1 MSTIKNPTRF
11 AELEYC
17 LQGYFDGKLA
27 PVMKQVRDELTHKQ
41 LEERGRY
48 QSSLAGVLASA
59 NPYVNN
65 TEFVLK
71 QTGKWNSKTTE
82 DYLAMCNQKIWKDK
96 NIVKD
101 LALLAGEW
109 RNAVVKEIG
118 RSKYDALSKACGED
132 LAYAYVAQRMEDLMI
147 GKLVKDNT
155 PKSTMDYILRKAAQN
170 SIWGLQEELMKSPL
184 TAEIEARGEKA
195 YKPSKTEKFAGRA
208 TASVMDAVTM
218 GGIGSWKSLATLV
231 GSDMALG
238 YVLDSKKGN
247 AEQRK
252 EQVMELSIS
261 KGVFGQNGNA
271 FTGFRSQAK
280 KVNATDNGYV
290 KTLNSKFHNKI
301 HIPQKAFTPMAW
313 TDNSLSFLSKK
324 SKIKFPFQKEQEKR
338 NDPKYKNVP
347 LIVAPGKEDAYLE
360 EKAKHDA
367 AKVAEAE
374 RIIKERNETEALQE
388 DAEQQQSEDTQQEQP
403 ERDNSNGW
411 EGLLKNFGLN
421 GFSDIGN
428 NLGYVIAMLPDILVG
443 LFTGKTQSL
452 GLKDNM
458 MPIAAILAGMF
469 VKNPLLK
476 MTLIGMGG
484 TNLLNKAGHEALAN
498 KRESNDGNAVSYDNT
513 TSQAVQYKSYPD
525 EPLNPRIANPVL
537 QGNCLVATIDRVP
550 YTIQLPEHVVGAY
563 QAGALPLNTL
573 ANAVLAKSDQMRQ
586 MAEHNYGEQEVRSV
600 RNEAMENAEQ
610 REVIQRSR

>member
-17 LQGYFDGKLA
+17 LQGYFDCKLA
-27 PVMKQVRDELTHKQ
+27 PVMKQVRDDLTHKQ

-48 QSSLAGVLASA
+48 QSSLAGVLAST
-59 NPYVNN
+59 NPYADN

-82 DYLAMCNQKIWKDK
+82 DYLEMCNQKIWKDK

-109 RNAVVKEIG
+109 RYAVVKEIG

-170 SIWGLQEELMKSPL
+170 CIWGLQEELLKSPL

-208 TASVMDAVTM
+208 TASVVDAVTM

-238 YVLDSKKGN
+238 YILDSKKGN
-247 AEQRK
+247 GEQRK
-252 EQVMELSIS
+252 EQAMELSFS

-290 KTLNSKFHNKI
+290 KTLNSKLHNKI
-301 HIPQKAFTPMAW
+301 HIPQKAFTPMG
-313 TDNSLSFLSKK
+313 TDNSF
-324 SKIKFPFQKEQEKR
+324 KFPFQKEQEKR

-374 RIIKERNETEALQE
+374 HIIQEKEEAQQTET
-388 DAEQQQSEDTQQEQP
+388 DEQQQAQSEEELQEQP
-403 ERDNSNGW
+403 ENDNSNGW

-443 LFTGKTQSL
+443 MFTGKTQSL
-452 GLKDNM
+452 GLKANM

-484 TNLLNKAGHEALAN
+484 ANLLNKAGHEALAN
-498 KRESNDGNAVSYDNT
+498 KREGNDGIAISYGNT
-513 TSQAVQYKSYPD
+513 TAQAVQYKSYPD
-525 EPLNPRIANPVL
+525 QLLNPRIANPVL

-586 MAEHNYGEQEVRSV
+586 MAERNYGEQEVRNV

-610 REVIQRSR
+610 REAIQRSR

>member
-1 MSTIKNPTRF
+1 MNTINNPIRF

-17 LQGYFDGKLA
+17 LQSYFDGKLV
-27 PVMKQVRDELTHKQ
+27 PKMKQVQDTLANKQVDEK
-41 LEERGRY
+41 GRY
-48 QSSLAGVLASA
+48 QSSLAGIFASV
-59 NPYVNN
+59 NPYADN
-65 TEFVLK
+65 TDYVLK
-71 QTGKWNSKTTE
+71 HTGKWNSKTTE

-96 NIVKD
+96 TIVKD
-101 LALLAGEW
+101 LATIAGEW

-118 RSKYDALSKACGED
+118 RSRYDALSKACGED
-132 LAYAYVAQRMEDLMI
+132 LAYAYIAQRMENLMI

-155 PKSTMDYILRKAAQN
+155 PKSTMDYILRKAAQD

-195 YKPSKTEKFAGRA
+195 YKPSKTEKFAGKA
-208 TASVMDAVTM
+208 TASVVDAVTM
-218 GGIGSWKSLATLV
+218 GGIGSWKSLVTFV

-238 YVLDSKKGN
+238 YALDTKKGN
-247 AEQRK
+247 TEHRK
-252 EQVMELSIS
+252 EQAMELSIS
-261 KGVFGQNGNA
+261 KGVFGQSGNA
-271 FTGFRSQAK
+271 FASFRSQAK
-280 KVNATDNGYV
+280 KVNATDNGYL
-290 KTLNSKFHNKI
+290 KSINSKLNNKI
-301 HIPQKAFTPMAW
+301 HIPQKAITRMAW
-313 TDNSLSFLSKK
+313 TDNSY
-324 SKIKFPFQKEQEKR
+324 KFPFLQEQEKR
-338 NDPKYKNVP
+338 NNPKYKDVP
-347 LIVAPGKEDAYLE
+347 LIVAPGKEDAYLKD
-360 EKAKHDA
+360 KAKNEA

-374 RIIKERNETEALQE
+374 RIIKEKNEAETLQE
-388 DAEQQQSEDTQQEQP
+388 DAEQQQSEDTQQVQP

-411 EGLLKNFGLN
+411 DGLLKNFGLD

-443 LFTGKTQSL
+443 MLTGKTQSL

-458 MPIAAILAGMF
+458 MPIAAVLAGMF

-484 TNLLNKAGHEALAN
+484 ANLLNKAGHEALAN
-498 KRESNDGNAVSYDNT
+498 KQEGNAALGSNT
-513 TSQAVQYKSYPD
+513 NTVRYKSYPD
-525 EPLNPRIANPVL
+525 EPLNPRITNPVL
-537 QGNCLVATIDRVP
+537 QGNCLVATIDKVP

-573 ANAVLAKSDQMRQ
+573 ANSILAKSDQMRQ
-586 MAEHNYGEQEVRSV
+586 VAGRSYGEHEV

>member
-27 PVMKQVRDELTHKQ
+27 PVMKQVRDDLTHKQ

-59 NPYVNN
+59 NPYADN

-208 TASVMDAVTM
+208 TASVVDAVTM

-238 YVLDSKKGN
+238 YILDSKKGN
-247 AEQRK
+247 GEQRK
-252 EQVMELSIS
+252 EQAMELSIS

-271 FTGFRSQAK
+271 FTGFRTQAK

-290 KTLNSKFHNKI
+290 KTLNSKLHNKI

-313 TDNSLSFLSKK
+313 TDNSF
-324 SKIKFPFQKEQEKR
+324 KFPFQKEQEKR

-347 LIVAPGKEDAYLE
+347 LIVAPDKEDTYLE

-367 AKVAEAE
+367 AKVSEAE
-374 RIIKERNETEALQE
+374 RITQEKKEAEVQQTET
-388 DAEQQQSEDTQQEQP
+388 DEQQQAQSEEELQEQP
-403 ERDNSNGW
+403 ENDNSNGW

-484 TNLLNKAGHEALAN
+484 ANLLNKAGHEALAN
-498 KRESNDGNAVSYDNT
+498 KQEGNDGNAVSYGNT
-513 TSQAVQYKSYPD
+513 TAQAVQYKSYPD

-586 MAEHNYGEQEVRSV
+586 MAERNYGEQEVRNV
-600 RNEAMENAEQ
+600 RNEAMENAEC

>member
-27 PVMKQVRDELTHKQ
+27 LVMKQVRDDLTHKQ

-59 NPYVNN
+59 NPYADN

-82 DYLAMCNQKIWKDK
+82 DYLEMCNQKIWKDK

-208 TASVMDAVTM
+208 TASVVDAVTM

-238 YVLDSKKGN
+238 YILDSKKGN
-247 AEQRK
+247 GEQRK
-252 EQVMELSIS
+252 EQAMELSIS

-290 KTLNSKFHNKI
+290 KTLNSKLHNKI

-313 TDNSLSFLSKK
+313 TDNSF
-324 SKIKFPFQKEQEKR
+324 KFPFQKEQEKR

-411 EGLLKNFGLN
+411 DGLLKNFGLD
-421 GFSDIGN
+421 GFGDIGN

-443 LFTGKTQSL
+443 MFTGKTQSL

-458 MPIAAILAGMF
+458 MPIASILAGMF

-476 MTLIGMGG
+476 MTLIGIGG
-484 TNLLNKAGHEALAN
+484 ANLLNKAGHEALAN
-498 KRESNDGNAVSYDNT
+498 KQEGNKSNVALGSNTNAVR
-513 TSQAVQYKSYPD
+513 YKSYPD
-525 EPLNPRIANPVL
+525 EPLNPRITNPVL
-537 QGNCLVATIDRVP
+537 QGNCLVATIDKVP

-563 QAGALPLNTL
+563 QAGTLPLNTL
-573 ANAVLAKSDQMRQ
+573 ANSILAKSDQMRLV
-586 MAEHNYGEQEVRSV
+586 AERSYGEHEV

-610 REVIQRSR
+610 REIIQRSR

>member
-1 MSTIKNPTRF
+1 MNTINNPMRF

-17 LQGYFDGKLA
+17 LQSYFDGKLV
-27 PVMKQVRDELTHKQ
+27 PMMKQVQDTLANKKVDEK
-41 LEERGRY
+41 GRY
-48 QSSLAGVLASA
+48 QSSLAGIFASV
-59 NPYVNN
+59 NPYADN
-65 TEFVLK
+65 TDYVLK
-71 QTGKWNSKTTE
+71 HTGKWNSKTTE

-96 NIVKD
+96 TIVKD

-132 LAYAYVAQRMEDLMI
+132 LAYAYIAQRMENLMI

-155 PKSTMDYILRKAAQN
+155 PKSTMDYILRKAAQD
-170 SIWGLQEELMKSPL
+170 SMWGLQEELMKSPL

-195 YKPSKTEKFAGRA
+195 YKPSKTEKFAGKA
-208 TASVMDAVTM
+208 TASVVDAVTM
-218 GGIGSWKSLATLV
+218 GGIGCWKSLATFV

-238 YVLDSKKGN
+238 YALDTKKGN
-247 AEQRK
+247 TEHRK
-252 EQVMELSIS
+252 EQAMELSIS
-261 KGVFGQNGNA
+261 KGVFGQSGNA
-271 FTGFRSQAK
+271 FAGFRSQAK
-280 KVNATDNGYV
+280 KVNATDNGYL
-290 KTLNSKFHNKI
+290 KSINSKLNNKI
-301 HIPQKAFTPMAW
+301 HIPQKAITRMAW
-313 TDNSLSFLSKK
+313 TDNSY
-324 SKIKFPFQKEQEKR
+324 KFPFLQEQEKR
-338 NDPKYKNVP
+338 NNPKYKDVP
-347 LIVAPGKEDAYLE
+347 LIVAPGKEDAYLKD
-360 EKAKHDA
+360 KAKNEA

-374 RIIKERNETEALQE
+374 RIIKEKNETEALQE

-411 EGLLKNFGLN
+411 DGLLKNFGLD
-421 GFSDIGN
+421 GFGDIGN

-443 LFTGKTQSL
+443 MFTGKTQSL

-458 MPIAAILAGMF
+458 MPIASILAGMF

-484 TNLLNKAGHEALAN
+484 ANLLNKAGHEALAN
-498 KRESNDGNAVSYDNT
+498 KQEGNKSNVALGSNTNAVR
-513 TSQAVQYKSYPD
+513 YKSYPD
-525 EPLNPRIANPVL
+525 EPLNPRITNPVL
-537 QGNCLVATIDRVP
+537 QGNCLVATIDKVP

-573 ANAVLAKSDQMRQ
+573 ANSILAKSDQMRLV
-586 MAEHNYGEQEVRSV
+586 AGRSYGEYEV

-610 REVIQRSR
+610 REIIQRSR

>member
-208 TASVMDAVTM
+208 TASVVDAVTM

-238 YVLDSKKGN
+238 YILDSKKGN
-247 AEQRK
+247 GEQRK
-252 EQVMELSIS
+252 EQAMELSIS

-290 KTLNSKFHNKI
+290 KTLNSKLHNKI

-313 TDNSLSFLSKK
+313 TDNSF
-324 SKIKFPFQKEQEKR
+324 KFPFQKEQEKR

-388 DAEQQQSEDTQQEQP
+388 DAEQQQSEETQQEQP

-484 TNLLNKAGHEALAN
+484 ANLLNKAGHEALAN

-525 EPLNPRIANPVL
+525 EPLNPRIVNPVL

-586 MAEHNYGEQEVRSV
+586 MAERNYGEQEVRNV
-600 RNEAMENAEQ
+600 RNEAMENAEW

>member
-1 MSTIKNPTRF
+1 MSSYYEKLLATGEVKCIDEEIPFEIPQGWEWCRLGEISTYAQTKRKINASNADSQLWGLDLEDIEKGGRLLNIKTVGERKAIGDKTIFNRGDILYSKLRPYLLKILVAPEGGICTPEIIPFTCYGNMCKDYIVSFLKSPYVDDYINSATFGVKMPRVSTETMTSLLVPLPPLSEQF
-11 AELEYC
+11 RIDTKAKELMPYID
-17 LQGYFDGKLA
+17 GYGKAQNKLN
-27 PVMKQVRDELTHKQ
+27 KLNDEL
-41 LEERGRY
+41 
-48 QSSLAGVLASA
+48 S
-59 NPYVNN
+59 N
-65 TEFVLK
+65 TIRKSILQEAI
-71 QTGKWNSKTTE
+71 Q
-82 DYLAMCNQKIWKDK
+82 
-96 NIVKD
+96 
-101 LALLAGEW
+101 
-109 RNAVVKEIG
+109 
-118 RSKYDALSKACGED
+118 
-132 LAYAYVAQRMEDLMI
+132 
-147 GKLVKDNT
+147 GKLVPQIAEEGTAKDLLEQIKAEKQKLVKEGKLK
-155 PKSTMDYILRKAAQN
+155 KSALASSVIF
-170 SIWGLQEELMKSPL
+170 
-184 TAEIEARGEKA
+184 RG
-195 YKPSKTEKFAGRA
+195 
-208 TASVMDAVTM
+208 D
-218 GGIGSWKSLATLV
+218 
-231 GSDMALG
+231 
-238 YVLDSKKGN
+238 
-247 AEQRK
+247 
-252 EQVMELSIS
+252 
-261 KGVFGQNGNA
+261 
-271 FTGFRSQAK
+271 
-280 KVNATDNGYV
+280 
-290 KTLNSKFHNKI
+290 
-301 HIPQKAFTPMAW
+301 
-313 TDNSLSFLSKK
+313 DNSF
-324 SKIKFPFQKEQEKR
+324 KFPFQKEQEKR

-374 RIIKERNETEALQE
+374 RIIQEKKEAEAQQTET
-388 DAEQQQSEDTQQEQP
+388 DEQQQAQSEEELQDQP
-403 ERDNSNGW
+403 ENDNSNGW

-484 TNLLNKAGHEALAN
+484 AKLLNKAGHEALAN

-513 TSQAVQYKSYPD
+513 TAQAVQYKSYPD

-586 MAEHNYGEQEVRSV
+586 MAERNYGEQEVRNV

>member
-27 PVMKQVRDELTHKQ
+27 PVMKQVRDDLTHKQ

-238 YVLDSKKGN
+238 YILDSKKGN
-247 AEQRK
+247 GEQRK

-290 KTLNSKFHNKI
+290 KTLNSKLHNKI

-313 TDNSLSFLSKK
+313 TDNSF
-324 SKIKFPFQKEQEKR
+324 KFPFQKEQEKR

-367 AKVAEAE
+367 AKIAEAE
-374 RIIKERNETEALQE
+374 RIIQEKKDAEAQQTET
-388 DAEQQQSEDTQQEQP
+388 DEQQQAQSEEEQQEQP
-403 ERDNSNGW
+403 ENDNSNGW
-411 EGLLKNFGLN
+411 EGLLKNFGLD

-484 TNLLNKAGHEALAN
+484 ANLLNKAGHEALAN
-498 KRESNDGNAVSYDNT
+498 KQEGNDGNAVSYGNT
-513 TSQAVQYKSYPD
+513 TAQAVQYKSYPD

-586 MAEHNYGEQEVRSV
+586 MAERNYGEQEVRNV

>member
-1 MSTIKNPTRF
+1 MNTINNPIRF

-17 LQGYFDGKLA
+17 LQSYFDGKLV
-27 PVMKQVRDELTHKQ
+27 PKMKQVQDTLANKQVDEK
-41 LEERGRY
+41 GRY
-48 QSSLAGVLASA
+48 QSSLAGIFASV
-59 NPYVNN
+59 NPYADN
-65 TEFVLK
+65 TDYVLK
-71 QTGKWNSKTTE
+71 HTGKWNSKTTE

-96 NIVKD
+96 AIVKD
-101 LALLAGEW
+101 LATIAGEW

-132 LAYAYVAQRMEDLMI
+132 LAYAYIAQRMENLMI

-155 PKSTMDYILRKAAQN
+155 PKSTMDYILRKAAQD
-170 SIWGLQEELMKSPL
+170 SIWGMQEELMKSPL

-195 YKPSKTEKFAGRA
+195 YKPSKTEKFAGKA
-208 TASVMDAVTM
+208 TASVVDAVTM
-218 GGIGSWKSLATLV
+218 GGIGSWKSLATFV

-238 YVLDSKKGN
+238 YALNTKKGN
-247 AEQRK
+247 TEQRK
-252 EQVMELSIS
+252 EQAMELSIS
-261 KGVFGQNGNA
+261 KGVFGQSGNA
-271 FTGFRSQAK
+271 FASFRSQAK
-280 KVNATDNGYV
+280 KVNATDNGYL
-290 KTLNSKFHNKI
+290 KSINSKLNNKI
-301 HIPQKAFTPMAW
+301 HIPQKAITRMAW
-313 TDNSLSFLSKK
+313 TDNSY
-324 SKIKFPFQKEQEKR
+324 KFPFLQEQEKR
-338 NDPKYKNVP
+338 NNPKYKDVP
-347 LIVAPGKEDAYLE
+347 LIVAPGKEDAYLKD
-360 EKAKHDA
+360 KAKNEA

-374 RIIKERNETEALQE
+374 RIIKEKNEAETLQE
-388 DAEQQQSEDTQQEQP
+388 DAEQQQSEDTQQVQP

-411 EGLLKNFGLN
+411 DGLLKNFGLD

-443 LFTGKTQSL
+443 MLTGKTQSL

-458 MPIAAILAGMF
+458 MPIAAVLAGMF

-484 TNLLNKAGHEALAN
+484 SNLLNKAGHEALAN
-498 KRESNDGNAVSYDNT
+498 KQEGNAALGSNT
-513 TSQAVQYKSYPD
+513 NTVRYKSYPD
-525 EPLNPRIANPVL
+525 EPLNPRITNPVL
-537 QGNCLVATIDRVP
+537 QGNCLVAIIDKVP

-573 ANAVLAKSDQMRQ
+573 ANSILAKSDQMRLV
-586 MAEHNYGEQEVRSV
+586 AERNYGKHEV

>member
-1 MSTIKNPTRF
+1 MNTINNPMRF

-17 LQGYFDGKLA
+17 LQSYFDGKLV
-27 PVMKQVRDELTHKQ
+27 PMMKQVQDTLANKKVDEK
-41 LEERGRY
+41 GRY
-48 QSSLAGVLASA
+48 QSSLAGIFASA
-59 NPYVNN
+59 NPYADN
-65 TEFVLK
+65 TDYVLK
-71 QTGKWNSKTTE
+71 HTGKWNSKTTE

-96 NIVKD
+96 TIVKD
-101 LALLAGEW
+101 LATIAGEW

-132 LAYAYVAQRMEDLMI
+132 LAYAYIAQRMENLMI

-155 PKSTMDYILRKAAQN
+155 PKSTMDYILRKAAQD
-170 SIWGLQEELMKSPL
+170 SMWGLQEELMKSPL

-195 YKPSKTEKFAGRA
+195 YKPSKTEKFAGKA
-208 TASVMDAVTM
+208 TASVVDAVTM
-218 GGIGSWKSLATLV
+218 GGIGSWKSLATFV

-238 YVLDSKKGN
+238 YALDTKKGN
-247 AEQRK
+247 TEHRK
-252 EQVMELSIS
+252 EQAMELSIS
-261 KGVFGQNGNA
+261 KGVFGQSGNA
-271 FTGFRSQAK
+271 FAGFRSQAK
-280 KVNATDNGYV
+280 KVNATDNGYL
-290 KTLNSKFHNKI
+290 KSINSKLNNKI
-301 HIPQKAFTPMAW
+301 HIPQKAITRMAW
-313 TDNSLSFLSKK
+313 TDNSY
-324 SKIKFPFQKEQEKR
+324 KFPFLQEQEKR
-338 NDPKYKNVP
+338 NNPKYKDVP
-347 LIVAPGKEDAYLE
+347 LIVAPGKEDAYLKD
-360 EKAKHDA
+360 KAKNEA

-411 EGLLKNFGLN
+411 DGLLKNFGLD
-421 GFSDIGN
+421 GFGDIGN

-443 LFTGKTQSL
+443 MFTGKTQSL
-452 GLKDNM
+452 ELKDNM
-458 MPIAAILAGMF
+458 MPIASILAGMF

-484 TNLLNKAGHEALAN
+484 ANLLNKAGHEALAN
-498 KRESNDGNAVSYDNT
+498 KQEGNKSNVALGSNTNAVR
-513 TSQAVQYKSYPD
+513 YKSYPD
-525 EPLNPRIANPVL
+525 EPLNPRITNPVL
-537 QGNCLVATIDRVP
+537 QGNCLVATIDKVP

-573 ANAVLAKSDQMRQ
+573 ANSILAKSDQMRLV
-586 MAEHNYGEQEVRSV
+586 AGRSYGEHEV

>member
-238 YVLDSKKGN
+238 YILDSKKGN
-247 AEQRK
+247 GEQRK
-252 EQVMELSIS
+252 EQAMELSIS

-290 KTLNSKFHNKI
+290 KTLNSKLHNKI

-313 TDNSLSFLSKK
+313 TDNSF
-324 SKIKFPFQKEQEKR
+324 KFPFQKEQEKR

-374 RIIKERNETEALQE
+374 RIIQEKKEAEAQQIET
-388 DAEQQQSEDTQQEQP
+388 DEQQQAQSEEELQDQP
-403 ERDNSNGW
+403 ENDNSNGW

-484 TNLLNKAGHEALAN
+484 ANLLNKAGHEALAN

-525 EPLNPRIANPVL
+525 EPLNPRIVNPVL

-586 MAEHNYGEQEVRSV
+586 MAERNYGEQEVRSV

>member
-238 YVLDSKKGN
+238 YILDSKKGN
-247 AEQRK
+247 GEQRK
-252 EQVMELSIS
+252 EQAMELSIS

-290 KTLNSKFHNKI
+290 KTLNSKLHNKI

-313 TDNSLSFLSKK
+313 TDNSF
-324 SKIKFPFQKEQEKR
+324 KFPFQKEQEKR

-367 AKVAEAE
+367 AKIAEAE
-374 RIIKERNETEALQE
+374 RIIQEKKEAEAQQTET
-388 DAEQQQSEDTQQEQP
+388 DKQQQAQSEEELQEQP
-403 ERDNSNGW
+403 ENDNSNGW
-411 EGLLKNFGLN
+411 EGLLKNFGLD

-484 TNLLNKAGHEALAN
+484 ANLLNKAGHEALAN
-498 KRESNDGNAVSYDNT
+498 KQEGNDGNAVSYGNT
-513 TSQAVQYKSYPD
+513 TAQAVQYKSYPD

-537 QGNCLVATIDRVP
+537 QGNCLVTTIDRVP

-586 MAEHNYGEQEVRSV
+586 MAERNYGEQEVRSV

>member
-238 YVLDSKKGN
+238 YILDSKKGN
-247 AEQRK
+247 GEQRK
-252 EQVMELSIS
+252 EQAMELSIS

-290 KTLNSKFHNKI
+290 KTLNSKLHNKI
-301 HIPQKAFTPMAW
+301 HIPQKAFTHMAW
-313 TDNSLSFLSKK
+313 TDNSF
-324 SKIKFPFQKEQEKR
+324 KFPFQKEQEKR

-367 AKVAEAE
+367 AKIAEAE
-374 RIIKERNETEALQE
+374 RIIQEKKEAEAQQTET
-388 DAEQQQSEDTQQEQP
+388 DEQQQVQSEEELQEQP
-403 ERDNSNGW
+403 ENDNSNGW
-411 EGLLKNFGLN
+411 EGLLKNFGLD

-484 TNLLNKAGHEALAN
+484 ANLLNKAGHEALAN
-498 KRESNDGNAVSYDNT
+498 KQEGNDGNAVSYGNT
-513 TSQAVQYKSYPD
+513 TAQAVQYKSYPD

-573 ANAVLAKSDQMRQ
+573 ANAVLAKSDQTRQ
-586 MAEHNYGEQEVRSV
+586 MAERNYGEQEVRNV

>member
-27 PVMKQVRDELTHKQ
+27 PVMKQVRDDLTHKQ

-59 NPYVNN
+59 NPYADN

-132 LAYAYVAQRMEDLMI
+132 LAYAYIAQRMENLMI

-155 PKSTMDYILRKAAQN
+155 PKSTMDYILRKAAQD

-195 YKPSKTEKFAGRA
+195 YKPSKTEKFAGKA
-208 TASVMDAVTM
+208 TASVVDAVTM
-218 GGIGSWKSLATLV
+218 GGIGSWKSLATFV

-238 YVLDSKKGN
+238 YALDTKKGN
-247 AEQRK
+247 TEHRK
-252 EQVMELSIS
+252 EQAMELSIS
-261 KGVFGQNGNA
+261 KGVFGQSGNA
-271 FTGFRSQAK
+271 FAGFRSQAK
-280 KVNATDNGYV
+280 KVNATDNGYL
-290 KTLNSKFHNKI
+290 KSINSKLNNKI
-301 HIPQKAFTPMAW
+301 HIPQKAITRMAW
-313 TDNSLSFLSKK
+313 TDNSY
-324 SKIKFPFQKEQEKR
+324 KFPFLQEQEKR
-338 NDPKYKNVP
+338 NNPKYKDVP
-347 LIVAPGKEDAYLE
+347 LIVAPGKEDAYLKD
-360 EKAKHDA
+360 KAKNEA

-374 RIIKERNETEALQE
+374 RIIKEKNETEALQE

-411 EGLLKNFGLN
+411 DGLLKNFGLD
-421 GFSDIGN
+421 GFGDIGN

-443 LFTGKTQSL
+443 MFTGKTQSL

-458 MPIAAILAGMF
+458 MPIASILAGMF

-484 TNLLNKAGHEALAN
+484 ANLLNKAGHEALAN
-498 KRESNDGNAVSYDNT
+498 KQEGNESNVALDSNTNAVR
-513 TSQAVQYKSYPD
+513 YKSYPD
-525 EPLNPRIANPVL
+525 EPLNPRITNPVL
-537 QGNCLVATIDRVP
+537 QGNCLVATIDKVP

-573 ANAVLAKSDQMRQ
+573 ANSILAKSDQMRLV
-586 MAEHNYGEQEVRSV
+586 AGRSYGEHEV

-610 REVIQRSR
+610 REIIQRSR

>member
-1 MSTIKNPTRF
+1 MNTINNPMRF

-17 LQGYFDGKLA
+17 LQSYFDGKLV
-27 PVMKQVRDELTHKQ
+27 PMMKQVQDTLANKQVDEK
-41 LEERGRY
+41 GRY
-48 QSSLAGVLASA
+48 QSSLAGIFASV
-59 NPYVNN
+59 NPYADN
-65 TEFVLK
+65 TDYVLK
-71 QTGKWNSKTTE
+71 HTGKWNSKTTE
-82 DYLAMCNQKIWKDK
+82 DYLAMCSQKIWKDK
-96 NIVKD
+96 AIVKD
-101 LALLAGEW
+101 LATIAGEW

-132 LAYAYVAQRMEDLMI
+132 LAYAYIAQRMENLMI

-155 PKSTMDYILRKAAQN
+155 PKSTMDYILRKAAQD

-195 YKPSKTEKFAGRA
+195 YKPSKTEMFAGKA
-208 TASVMDAVTM
+208 TASVVDAVTM
-218 GGIGSWKSLATLV
+218 GGIGSWKSLATFV

-238 YVLDSKKGN
+238 YALDTKKGN
-247 AEQRK
+247 TEHRK
-252 EQVMELSIS
+252 EQAMELSIS
-261 KGVFGQNGNA
+261 KGVFGQSGNA
-271 FTGFRSQAK
+271 FAGFRSQAQ
-280 KVNATDNGYV
+280 KVNATDNGYL
-290 KTLNSKFHNKI
+290 KSINSKLNNKI
-301 HIPQKAFTPMAW
+301 HIPQKAITRMAW
-313 TDNSLSFLSKK
+313 TDNSY
-324 SKIKFPFQKEQEKR
+324 KFPFLQEQEKR
-338 NDPKYKNVP
+338 NNPKYKDVP
-347 LIVAPGKEDAYLE
+347 LIVAPGKEDAYLKD
-360 EKAKHDA
+360 KAKNEA

-374 RIIKERNETEALQE
+374 RIIKEKNEAETLQE

-411 EGLLKNFGLN
+411 DGLLKNFGLD

-443 LFTGKTQSL
+443 MFTGKTQSL

-458 MPIAAILAGMF
+458 MPIAAVLAGMF

-484 TNLLNKAGHEALAN
+484 ANLLNKAGHEALAN
-498 KRESNDGNAVSYDNT
+498 KQEGNESNAALCSNTNAVR
-513 TSQAVQYKSYPD
+513 YKSYPD
-525 EPLNPRIANPVL
+525 EPLNPRITNPVL
-537 QGNCLVATIDRVP
+537 QGNCLVATIDKVP

-573 ANAVLAKSDQMRQ
+573 ANSILAKSDQMRLV
-586 MAEHNYGEQEVRSV
+586 AGRSYGEHEV

>member
-238 YVLDSKKGN
+238 YILDSKKGN
-247 AEQRK
+247 GEQRK
-252 EQVMELSIS
+252 EQAMELSIS

-290 KTLNSKFHNKI
+290 KTLNSKLHNKI

-313 TDNSLSFLSKK
+313 TDNSF
-324 SKIKFPFQKEQEKR
+324 KFPFQKEQEKR

-367 AKVAEAE
+367 AKIAEAE

-388 DAEQQQSEDTQQEQP
+388 DAEQQQSEETQQEQP

-484 TNLLNKAGHEALAN
+484 ANLLNKAGHEALAN
-498 KRESNDGNAVSYDNT
+498 KRESNDGNAVSYGNT
-513 TSQAVQYKSYPD
+513 TAQAVQYKSYSD

-586 MAEHNYGEQEVRSV
+586 MAERNYGEQEVRNV

>member
-27 PVMKQVRDELTHKQ
+27 PVMKQVRDDLTHKQ

-59 NPYVNN
+59 NPYVDN

-82 DYLAMCNQKIWKDK
+82 DYLEMCNQKIWKDK

-170 SIWGLQEELMKSPL
+170 SIWGLQEELLKSPL

-208 TASVMDAVTM
+208 TASVVDAVTM

-238 YVLDSKKGN
+238 YILDTKKGN
-247 AEQRK
+247 GEQRK
-252 EQVMELSIS
+252 EQAMELSIS

-290 KTLNSKFHNKI
+290 KTLNSKLHNKI

-313 TDNSLSFLSKK
+313 TDNSF
-324 SKIKFPFQKEQEKR
+324 KFPFQKEQEKR

-374 RIIKERNETEALQE
+374 RIIQEKEEAQQTET
-388 DAEQQQSEDTQQEQP
+388 DEQQQAQSEEELQEQP
-403 ERDNSNGW
+403 ENDNSNGW

-484 TNLLNKAGHEALAN
+484 ANLLNKAGHEALAN
-498 KRESNDGNAVSYDNT
+498 KREGNDGIAVSYGNT
-513 TSQAVQYKSYPD
+513 TAQAVQYKSYPD
-525 EPLNPRIANPVL
+525 QPLNPRIANPVL

-563 QAGALPLNTL
+563 QAGTLPLNTL

-586 MAEHNYGEQEVRSV
+586 MAERNYGDQEVRNV

>member
-1 MSTIKNPTRF
+1 MNTINNPMRF

-17 LQGYFDGKLA
+17 LQSYFDGKLV
-27 PVMKQVRDELTHKQ
+27 PMMKQVQDTLANKKVDEK
-41 LEERGRY
+41 GRY
-48 QSSLAGVLASA
+48 QSSLAGIFASV
-59 NPYVNN
+59 NPYADN
-65 TEFVLK
+65 TDYVLK
-71 QTGKWNSKTTE
+71 HTGKWNSKTTE

-96 NIVKD
+96 TIVKD
-101 LALLAGEW
+101 LATIAGEW

-118 RSKYDALSKACGED
+118 RSKYEALSKACGED
-132 LAYAYVAQRMEDLMI
+132 LAYAYIVQRMENLMI

-155 PKSTMDYILRKAAQN
+155 PKSTMDYILRKAAQD

-195 YKPSKTEKFAGRA
+195 YKPSKTEKFAGKA
-208 TASVMDAVTM
+208 TASVVDAVTM
-218 GGIGSWKSLATLV
+218 GGIGSWKSLATFV

-238 YVLDSKKGN
+238 YALDTKKGN
-247 AEQRK
+247 TEHRK
-252 EQVMELSIS
+252 EQAMELSIS
-261 KGVFGQNGNA
+261 KGVFGQSGNA
-271 FTGFRSQAK
+271 FAGFRSQAK
-280 KVNATDNGYV
+280 KVNATDNGYL
-290 KTLNSKFHNKI
+290 KSINSKLNNKI
-301 HIPQKAFTPMAW
+301 HIPQKAITRMAW
-313 TDNSLSFLSKK
+313 TDNSY
-324 SKIKFPFQKEQEKR
+324 KFPFLQEQEKR
-338 NDPKYKNVP
+338 NNPKYKDVP
-347 LIVAPGKEDAYLE
+347 LIVAPGKEDAYLKD
-360 EKAKHDA
+360 KAKNEA

-374 RIIKERNETEALQE
+374 RIIKEKNETEALLE
-388 DAEQQQSEDTQQEQP
+388 DAEQQQSEETQQEQP

-484 TNLLNKAGHEALAN
+484 ANLLNKAGHEALAN

-525 EPLNPRIANPVL
+525 EPLNPRIVNPVL

-586 MAEHNYGEQEVRSV
+586 MAERNYGEQEVRNV

>member
-27 PVMKQVRDELTHKQ
+27 PVMKQVRDDLTHKQ

-238 YVLDSKKGN
+238 YILDSKKGN
-247 AEQRK
+247 GEQRK
-252 EQVMELSIS
+252 EQAMELSIS

-290 KTLNSKFHNKI
+290 KTLNSKLHNKI

-313 TDNSLSFLSKK
+313 TDNSF
-324 SKIKFPFQKEQEKR
+324 KFPFQKEQEKR

-367 AKVAEAE
+367 AKIAEAE

-388 DAEQQQSEDTQQEQP
+388 DAEQQQSEETQQEQP

-484 TNLLNKAGHEALAN
+484 ANLLNKAGHEALAN

-525 EPLNPRIANPVL
+525 EPLNPRIVNPVL

-586 MAEHNYGEQEVRSV
+586 MAERNYGEQEVRSV

>member
-109 RNAVVKEIG
+109 RNAVVNEIG
-118 RSKYDALSKACGED
+118 RSKYDALLKACGED

-238 YVLDSKKGN
+238 YILDSKKGN
-247 AEQRK
+247 GEQRK
-252 EQVMELSIS
+252 EQAMELSIS

-290 KTLNSKFHNKI
+290 KTLNSKLHNKI
-301 HIPQKAFTPMAW
+301 HIPQKAFTHMAW
-313 TDNSLSFLSKK
+313 TDNSF
-324 SKIKFPFQKEQEKR
+324 KFPFQKEQEKR

-367 AKVAEAE
+367 AKIAEAE

-484 TNLLNKAGHEALAN
+484 ANLLNKAGHEALAN

-525 EPLNPRIANPVL
+525 EPLNPRIVNPVL

-586 MAEHNYGEQEVRSV
+586 MAERNYGEQEVRSV

>member
-27 PVMKQVRDELTHKQ
+27 PVMKQVRDDLTHKQ

-208 TASVMDAVTM
+208 TASVVDAVTM

-238 YVLDSKKGN
+238 YILDSKKGN

-290 KTLNSKFHNKI
+290 KTLNSKLHNKI
-301 HIPQKAFTPMAW
+301 HIPQKAFTHMAW
-313 TDNSLSFLSKK
+313 TDNSF
-324 SKIKFPFQKEQEKR
+324 KFPFQKEQEKR

-367 AKVAEAE
+367 AKIAEAE
-374 RIIKERNETEALQE
+374 RIIQEKKEAEAQQTET
-388 DAEQQQSEDTQQEQP
+388 DEQQQVQSEEELQEQP
-403 ERDNSNGW
+403 ENDNSNGW
-411 EGLLKNFGLN
+411 EGLLKNFGLD

-484 TNLLNKAGHEALAN
+484 ANLLNKAGHEALAN
-498 KRESNDGNAVSYDNT
+498 KQEGNDGNAVSYGNT
-513 TSQAVQYKSYPD
+513 TAQAVQYKSYPD

-537 QGNCLVATIDRVP
+537 QGNCLVTTIDRVP

-573 ANAVLAKSDQMRQ
+573 ANAVLAKSDQTRQ
-586 MAEHNYGEQEVRSV
+586 MAERNYGEQEVRNV
-600 RNEAMENAEQ
+600 RNEAMENAEL

>member
-27 PVMKQVRDELTHKQ
+27 PVMKQVRDDLTHKQ

-118 RSKYDALSKACGED
+118 RSKYDALSKSCGED

-208 TASVMDAVTM
+208 TASVVDAVTM

-238 YVLDSKKGN
+238 YILDSKKGN
-247 AEQRK
+247 GEQRK
-252 EQVMELSIS
+252 EQAMELSIS

-290 KTLNSKFHNKI
+290 KTLNSKLHNKI
-301 HIPQKAFTPMAW
+301 HIPQKAFTPMTW
-313 TDNSLSFLSKK
+313 TDNSF
-324 SKIKFPFQKEQEKR
+324 KFPFQKEQEKR

-367 AKVAEAE
+367 AKIAEAE
-374 RIIKERNETEALQE
+374 RIIQEKEEAEAQQTET
-388 DAEQQQSEDTQQEQP
+388 DEQHQAQSEEELQKQP
-403 ERDNSNGW
+403 ENDNSNGW

-484 TNLLNKAGHEALAN
+484 ANLLNKAGHEALAN
-498 KRESNDGNAVSYDNT
+498 KRDGNDGNAVSYGNT
-513 TSQAVQYKSYPD
+513 TAQTVQYKSYPD
-525 EPLNPRIANPVL
+525 EPLNPRIANHVL

-573 ANAVLAKSDQMRQ
+573 ANAVLAKNDQMRQ
-586 MAEHNYGEQEVRSV
+586 MAERNYGEQEVRSV

>member
-1 MSTIKNPTRF
+1 MNTINNPMRF

-17 LQGYFDGKLA
+17 LQSYFEGKLV
-27 PVMKQVRDELTHKQ
+27 PMMKQVQDTLANKQVDEK
-41 LEERGRY
+41 GRY
-48 QSSLAGVLASA
+48 QSSLAGIFASV
-59 NPYVNN
+59 NPYADN
-65 TEFVLK
+65 TDYVLK
-71 QTGKWNSKTTE
+71 HTGKWNSKTTE

-96 NIVKD
+96 VIVKD
-101 LALLAGEW
+101 LATIAGEW

-118 RSKYDALSKACGED
+118 RSKYDALSKACSED
-132 LAYAYVAQRMEDLMI
+132 LAYAYIAQRMENLMI

-155 PKSTMDYILRKAAQN
+155 PKSTMDYILRKAAQD

-195 YKPSKTEKFAGRA
+195 YKPSKTEKFAGKA
-208 TASVMDAVTM
+208 TASVVDAVTM
-218 GGIGSWKSLATLV
+218 GGICSWKSLATFV

-238 YVLDSKKGN
+238 YALDTKKGN
-247 AEQRK
+247 TEHRK
-252 EQVMELSIS
+252 EQAMELSIS
-261 KGVFGQNGNA
+261 KGVFGQSGNA
-271 FTGFRSQAK
+271 FASFRSQAK
-280 KVNATDNGYV
+280 KVNATDNGYL
-290 KTLNSKFHNKI
+290 KSINSKLNNKI
-301 HIPQKAFTPMAW
+301 HIPQEAITRMAW
-313 TDNSLSFLSKK
+313 TDNSY
-324 SKIKFPFQKEQEKR
+324 KFPFLQEQEKR
-338 NDPKYKNVP
+338 NNPKYKDVP
-347 LIVAPGKEDAYLE
+347 LIVAPGKEDAYLKD
-360 EKAKHDA
+360 KAKNEA

-374 RIIKERNETEALQE
+374 RIIKEKNEAETLQE
-388 DAEQQQSEDTQQEQP
+388 DAEQQQSEETQQEQP

-411 EGLLKNFGLN
+411 DGLLKNFGLD

-443 LFTGKTQSL
+443 MFTGKTQSL

-458 MPIAAILAGMF
+458 MPIAAVLAGMF

-484 TNLLNKAGHEALAN
+484 ANLLNKAGHEALAN
-498 KRESNDGNAVSYDNT
+498 KQEGNATLGSNT
-513 TSQAVQYKSYPD
+513 NTVRYKSYPD
-525 EPLNPRIANPVL
+525 EPLNPRITNPVL
-537 QGNCLVATIDRVP
+537 QGNCLVATIDKVP

-573 ANAVLAKSDQMRQ
+573 ANSILAKSDQMRLV
-586 MAEHNYGEQEVRSV
+586 AERNYGKHEV

>member
-238 YVLDSKKGN
+238 YILDSKKGN
-247 AEQRK
+247 GEQRK
-252 EQVMELSIS
+252 EQAMELSIS

-290 KTLNSKFHNKI
+290 KTLNSKLHNKI

-313 TDNSLSFLSKK
+313 TDNSF
-324 SKIKFPFQKEQEKR
+324 KFPFQKEQEKR

-374 RIIKERNETEALQE
+374 RIIQKKKEAEAQQTET
-388 DAEQQQSEDTQQEQP
+388 DEQQQAQSEEELQEQP
-403 ERDNSNGW
+403 ENDNSNGW

-443 LFTGKTQSL
+443 RFTGKTQSL

-484 TNLLNKAGHEALAN
+484 ANLLNKAGHEALAN
-498 KRESNDGNAVSYDNT
+498 KQEGNDGNAVSYGNT
-513 TSQAVQYKSYPD
+513 TAQAVQYKSYPD

-586 MAEHNYGEQEVRSV
+586 MAERNYGEQEVRNV

>member
-238 YVLDSKKGN
+238 YILDSKKGN
-247 AEQRK
+247 GEQRK

-290 KTLNSKFHNKI
+290 KTLNSKLHNKI

-313 TDNSLSFLSKK
+313 TDNSF
-324 SKIKFPFQKEQEKR
+324 KFPFQKEQEKR

-367 AKVAEAE
+367 AKIAEAE

-388 DAEQQQSEDTQQEQP
+388 DAEQQQSEETQQEQP

-484 TNLLNKAGHEALAN
+484 ANLLNKAGHEALAN

-525 EPLNPRIANPVL
+525 EPLNPRIVNPVL

-586 MAEHNYGEQEVRSV
+586 MAERNYGEQEVRNV

>member
-238 YVLDSKKGN
+238 YILDSKKGN
-247 AEQRK
+247 GEQRK
-252 EQVMELSIS
+252 EQAMELSIS

-290 KTLNSKFHNKI
+290 KTLNSKLHNKI

-313 TDNSLSFLSKK
+313 TDNSF
-324 SKIKFPFQKEQEKR
+324 KFPFQKEQEKR

-367 AKVAEAE
+367 AKIAEAE
-374 RIIKERNETEALQE
+374 RIIQEKKEAEAQQTET
-388 DAEQQQSEDTQQEQP
+388 DEQQQAQSEEEQQEQP
-403 ERDNSNGW
+403 ENDNSNGW
-411 EGLLKNFGLN
+411 EGLLKNFGLD

-484 TNLLNKAGHEALAN
+484 ANLLNKAGHEALAN
-498 KRESNDGNAVSYDNT
+498 KQEGNDGNAVSYGNT
-513 TSQAVQYKSYPD
+513 TAQAVQYKSYPD

-586 MAEHNYGEQEVRSV
+586 MAERNYGEQEVRNV

>member
-17 LQGYFDGKLA
+17 LQVYFDGKLA

-238 YVLDSKKGN
+238 YILDSKKGN
-247 AEQRK
+247 GEQRK
-252 EQVMELSIS
+252 EQAMELSIS

-290 KTLNSKFHNKI
+290 KTLNSKLHNKI

-313 TDNSLSFLSKK
+313 TDNSF
-324 SKIKFPFQKEQEKR
+324 KFPFQKEQEKR

-367 AKVAEAE
+367 AKIAEAE

-388 DAEQQQSEDTQQEQP
+388 DAEQQQSEETQQEQP

-484 TNLLNKAGHEALAN
+484 ANLLNKAGHEALAN

-525 EPLNPRIANPVL
+525 EPLNPRIVNPVL

-586 MAEHNYGEQEVRSV
+586 MAERNYGEQEVRSV

>member
-27 PVMKQVRDELTHKQ
+27 PVMKQVRDDLTHKQ

-208 TASVMDAVTM
+208 TASVVDAVTM

-238 YVLDSKKGN
+238 YILDSKKGN

-261 KGVFGQNGNA
+261 KGVFGQNGNT

-290 KTLNSKFHNKI
+290 KTLNSKLHNKI

-313 TDNSLSFLSKK
+313 TDNSF
-324 SKIKFPFQKEQEKR
+324 KFPFQKEQEKR

-374 RIIKERNETEALQE
+374 RIIQEKKDAEAQQTET
-388 DAEQQQSEDTQQEQP
+388 DEQQQAQSEEEQQEQP
-403 ERDNSNGW
+403 ENDNSNGW

-484 TNLLNKAGHEALAN
+484 ANLLNKAGHEALAN

-525 EPLNPRIANPVL
+525 EPLNPRIVNPVL

-586 MAEHNYGEQEVRSV
+586 MAERNYGEQEVRNV

>member
-27 PVMKQVRDELTHKQ
+27 LVMKQVRDDLTHKQ

-48 QSSLAGVLASA
+48 QSSLAGVLAST
-59 NPYVNN
+59 NPYADN

-82 DYLAMCNQKIWKDK
+82 DYLEMCNQKIWKDK
-96 NIVKD
+96 NIVND

-132 LAYAYVAQRMEDLMI
+132 LAYAYVVQRMEDLMI

-208 TASVMDAVTM
+208 TASVVDAVTM

-238 YVLDSKKGN
+238 YILDSKKGN
-247 AEQRK
+247 GEQRK
-252 EQVMELSIS
+252 EQAMELSIS

-290 KTLNSKFHNKI
+290 KTLNSKLHNKI

-313 TDNSLSFLSKK
+313 TDNSF
-324 SKIKFPFQKEQEKR
+324 KFPFQKEQEKR

-443 LFTGKTQSL
+443 LFSGKTQSL

-484 TNLLNKAGHEALAN
+484 ANLLNKAGHEALAN
-498 KRESNDGNAVSYDNT
+498 KRESNDVNAVSYDNT
-513 TSQAVQYKSYPD
+513 TAQAVQYKSYPD

-563 QAGALPLNTL
+563 QAGALPLNTI

-586 MAEHNYGEQEVRSV
+586 MAERNYGEQEVRNV
-600 RNEAMENAEQ
+600 RNEAMENAEC

>member
-71 QTGKWNSKTTE
+71 QTGKWNSKTTK

-238 YVLDSKKGN
+238 YILDSKKGN
-247 AEQRK
+247 GEQRK
-252 EQVMELSIS
+252 EQAMELSIS

-290 KTLNSKFHNKI
+290 KTLNSKLHNKI

-313 TDNSLSFLSKK
+313 TDNSF
-324 SKIKFPFQKEQEKR
+324 KFPFQKEQEKR

-367 AKVAEAE
+367 AKIAEAE

-388 DAEQQQSEDTQQEQP
+388 DAEQQQSEETQQEQP

-484 TNLLNKAGHEALAN
+484 ANLLNKAGHEALAN

-525 EPLNPRIANPVL
+525 EPLNPRIVNPVL

-586 MAEHNYGEQEVRSV
+586 MAERNYGEQEVRSV

>member
-238 YVLDSKKGN
+238 YILDSKKGN
-247 AEQRK
+247 GEQRK
-252 EQVMELSIS
+252 EQAMELSIS

-290 KTLNSKFHNKI
+290 KTLNSKLHNKI
-301 HIPQKAFTPMAW
+301 HIPQKAFTPMTW
-313 TDNSLSFLSKK
+313 TDNSF
-324 SKIKFPFQKEQEKR
+324 KFPFQKEQEKR

-411 EGLLKNFGLN
+411 EGLLKNFGLD

-484 TNLLNKAGHEALAN
+484 ANLLNKAGHEALAN

-573 ANAVLAKSDQMRQ
+573 ANAVLAKSDQTRQ
-586 MAEHNYGEQEVRSV
+586 MAERNYGEQEVRNV
-600 RNEAMENAEQ
+600 RNEAMENAEL

>member
-27 PVMKQVRDELTHKQ
+27 PVMKQVRDDLTHKQ

-59 NPYVNN
+59 NPYADN

-170 SIWGLQEELMKSPL
+170 SIWGLQEELLKSPL

-208 TASVMDAVTM
+208 TASVVDAVTM

-238 YVLDSKKGN
+238 YILDSKKGN
-247 AEQRK
+247 GEQRK
-252 EQVMELSIS
+252 EQAMELSIS

-290 KTLNSKFHNKI
+290 KTLNSKLHNKI

-313 TDNSLSFLSKK
+313 TDNSF
-324 SKIKFPFQKEQEKR
+324 KFPFQKEQEKR

-411 EGLLKNFGLN
+411 DGLLKNFGLD
-421 GFSDIGN
+421 GFGDIGN

-443 LFTGKTQSL
+443 MFTGKTQSL

-458 MPIAAILAGMF
+458 MPIASILAGMF

-484 TNLLNKAGHEALAN
+484 ANLLNKAGHEALAN
-498 KRESNDGNAVSYDNT
+498 KQEGNESNVALGSNTNAVR
-513 TSQAVQYKSYPD
+513 YKSYPD
-525 EPLNPRIANPVL
+525 EPLNPRITNPVL
-537 QGNCLVATIDRVP
+537 QGNCLVATINKVP

-573 ANAVLAKSDQMRQ
+573 ANSILAKSDQMRLV
-586 MAEHNYGEQEVRSV
+586 AGRSYGEHEV
-600 RNEAMENAEQ
+600 RNEAMDNAEQ
-610 REVIQRSR
+610 REIIQRSR